1 MTIEP
6 TPMTATQ
13 AKLELMLLN
22 GETDQMDW
30 PDIVTLLHARGARLE
45 LITRMQ
51 ELWEK
56 TRIIAGEVVKV
67 GRILVAQIWAFIKAN
82 PNLVLGIAIGAALGA
97 LVNLIPFIGPLLAP
111 IAMAIGA
118 TMGAL
123 AGHEIDNIEGGET
136 VTKSVFGNLIT
147 LAKRFFQLLADIF
160 LALRD
165 EYFAKGI

>member
-1 MTIEP
+1 
-6 TPMTATQ
+6 
-13 AKLELMLLN
+13 
-22 GETDQMDW
+22 
-30 PDIVTLLHARGARLE
+30 
-45 LITRMQ
+45 MQ

-123 AGHEIDNIEGGET
+123 AGHEIDKIEGGET